1 MLLVDSFSFWSQ
13 LTTEKK
19 SLENGLA
26 FANTDVPFYLSNAFW
41 HPSLE
46 NLADILPWYE
56 ARQLPPA
63 VIVPANKSDDLRSAL
78 LETNFT
84 FELSFAFRKAQKSLD
99 KTITEQVNWT
109 QMGYAGELLATY
121 YEQPELAINIGKGLG
136 EALQKDSNIKAF
148 LSYEHEPVGTMIIYQ
163 GETAL
168 SAMLLVDRDGAL
180 EHRLVTEA
188 EILGLDAYVLEPVV
202 DEATSDPELTLER
215 WSIQST

>member
-1 MLLVDSFSFWSQ
+1 MSLDSFTFWSQ
-13 LTTEKK
+13 LVTEKLTL
-19 SLENGLA
+19 SESTAL
-26 FANTDVPFYLSNAFW
+26 ANTDVPYYLSNALW
-41 HPSLE
+41 HLSPGK
-46 NLADILPWYE
+46 LADFIPWYE
-56 ARQLPPA
+56 ARKLPPA
-63 VIVPANKSDDLRSAL
+63 VIVPAAKPHVLEQAL

-148 LSYEHEPVGTMIIYQ
+148 LAYEDEPVGTMIIYQ
-163 GETAL
+163 GEKAL
-168 SAMLLVDRDGAL
+168 SAMLLVDNNGAL

-202 DEATSDPELTLER
+202 DEATSDPELMLER
-215 WSIQST
+215 WSI